1 MVQNAALNSCPDF
14 PGSWTASYEV
24 NKPFLLGLLLV
35 MMFVTA
41 METLRLTPA
50 QWFQEARDTRKVLVP
65 GSLLSLSLAQ
75 KLREQLEITQGWAK

>member
-1 MVQNAALNSCPDF
+1 
-14 PGSWTASYEV
+14 
-24 NKPFLLGLLLV
+24 

-65 GSLLSLSLAQ
+65 GFLLSLSLAQ
-75 KLREQLEITQGWAK
+75 KLYVTETERQQLEITQGWAK